1 MLYIMSFLPPSGIPS
16 FNIVCKQGGA
26 PFNKSSVLSVSEI
39 FKLNNSFSVKAYLSY
54 SLKKSSIFKASPL
67 SSNANL
73 TDLLFP

>member
-39 FKLNNSFSVKAYLSY
+39 FKLNKSFSVKAYLSY
-54 SLKKSSIFKASPL
+54 SLKNSSNFKASPL

-73 TDLLFP
+73 TDLSFP